1 MTNASLARELLFRY
15 AKWPI
20 RAALVL
26 IRPKGK
32 RMTNSTTV
40 GSILD
45 PKLNNFTFLRLLAAL
60 AVVISHAV
68 FLRSGNKADEIFSGA
83 SVYNLGDHAVNV
95 FFFLS
100 GLTVA
105 ASLDRSGSVTRFM
118 IARVLRIFPGLIA
131 CTGLM
136 VLLGIAVT
144 DCPARRYLMD
154 THVLRFILATASSS
168 SASTALP
175 GVFIGNPHPSI
186 VNAPLWTLKYELLCY
201 LALALTASLNLF
213 DRARLAWLLPLGWVL
228 TGAFL
233 LHRFGQH
240 PTVAD
245 NVARFWFTFSFGVG
259 SFVFRDRIKLSWVI
273 GLGLAALM
281 WLTLDTGIERLMSP
295 IATGY
300 VALLLGSIP
309 LPGIR
314 EFSNRIDLSYG
325 VYIVGWPIS
334 QTLVWLSPGIGTIQL
349 VATSIVLALGLA
361 ALSWHLIEKP
371 SLRARGTFERL
382 CGVKTRAAT

>member
-1 MTNASLARELLFRY
+1 
-15 AKWPI
+15 
-20 RAALVL
+20 
-26 IRPKGK
+26 
-32 RMTNSTTV
+32 MTNSATV

-60 AVVISHAV
+60 AVVVSHAV
-68 FLRSGNKADEIFSGA
+68 FLRSGNKADEIFSAA

-105 ASLDRSGSVTRFM
+105 ASLDRSGSTVKFM
-118 IARVLRIFPGLIA
+118 IARTLRIFPGLIA

-144 DCPARRYLMD
+144 DCPARQYLMD
-154 THVLRFILATASSS
+154 THVLKFIFATASSS
-168 SASTALP
+168 SASTGLP
-175 GVFIGNPHPSI
+175 GVFAANPHPSI

-201 LALALTASLNLF
+201 LALALIAALNLF
-213 DRARLAWLLPLGWVL
+213 ERTRLAWLLPIGWVL

-233 LHRFGQH
+233 LYRFEQH

-245 NVARFWFTFSFGVG
+245 NVARFWFTFSLGVG
-259 SFVFRDRIKLSWVI
+259 SFVFRDRITLSWVVGI
-273 GLGLAALM
+273 AMVALM
-281 WLTLDTGIERLMSP
+281 WITLDTGSERLMSP

-300 VALLLGSIP
+300 VALLLGSMP
-309 LPGIR
+309 LPIVR
-314 EFSNRIDLSYG
+314 EFSNRTDLSYG

-334 QTLVWLSPGIGTIQL
+334 QTLVWLSPGIGTIHL
-349 VATSIVLALGLA
+349 VSASIVFALGLA

-371 SLRARGTFERL
+371 SLRVRGAFESLFSNEPRSAIGL
-382 CGVKTRAAT
+382 